1 MIDLVETAFT
11 EEDRKYLRTLA
22 KEVPKLVVVI
32 EELPETIDVLGDKE
46 LLKSIRASKRD
57 VRERRLLRFGELLKE
72 LVDEKEI

>member
-46 LLKSIRASKRD
+46 LLKSIRASERD